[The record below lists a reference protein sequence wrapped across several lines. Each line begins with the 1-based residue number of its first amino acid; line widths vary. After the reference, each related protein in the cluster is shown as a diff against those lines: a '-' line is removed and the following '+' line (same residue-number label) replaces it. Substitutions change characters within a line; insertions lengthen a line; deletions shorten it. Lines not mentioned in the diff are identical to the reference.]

1 MPVETRS
8 IRDRSAVGRFP
19 SVTLGFGEDTEEEK
33 EEPEENNAE
42 TENACRRWLR
52 KVCPCCCPKAND
64 EDITDTLV
72 TAIDELD
79 KEEGV
84 NDEKPVTDGSELDG
98 NCHLGEL
105 TLTVLFIKQSKCQ
118 PYDGSHSHL
127 FLFLQN
133 SSSRC
138 DQ

>member
-42 TENACRRWLR
+42 QENACRQWLR
-52 KVCPCCCPKAND
+52 KVCPCCCPKPND

-79 KEEGV
+79 KEDGI
-84 NDEKPVTDGSELDG
+84 NDEKPVTGDSELDG
-98 NCHLGEL
+98 NWHLGEL
-105 TLTVLFIKQSKCQ
+105 TLIMLFIK
-118 PYDGSHSHL
+118 
-127 FLFLQN
+127 
-133 SSSRC
+133 
-138 DQ
+138 